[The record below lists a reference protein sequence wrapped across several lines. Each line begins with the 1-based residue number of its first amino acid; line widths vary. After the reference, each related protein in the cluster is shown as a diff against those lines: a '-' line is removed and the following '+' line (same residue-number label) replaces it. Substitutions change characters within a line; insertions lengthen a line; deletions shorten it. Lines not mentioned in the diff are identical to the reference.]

1 MHLGA
6 ALCYSIVE
14 VEQLIGCGGI
24 SLPIPVKLRMPLICF
39 IAVRLWV
46 IRFIAE
52 RETTQTYS

>member
-1 MHLGA
+1 MIKCCGGR
-6 ALCYSIVE
+6 ALN
-14 VEQLIGCGGI
+14 GCGGI
-24 SLPIPVKLRMPLICF
+24 CLPNLIKLRMPLTCF